1 MGFCQIKWPALM
13 PSGRDAFAPGGEVVV
28 THGGISI
35 DEAIVPLIQ
44 ISKASS

>member
-1 MGFCQIKWPALM
+1 MVTLM
-13 PSGRDAFAPGGEVVV
+13 PAGRRAFAPSGEVVV

-44 ISKASS
+44 ITKASS

>member
-1 MGFCQIKWPALM
+1 MPA
-13 PSGRDAFAPGGEVVV
+13 GRDAFAPIGEVIV

-35 DEAIVPLIQ
+35 DEEIVPLIQ